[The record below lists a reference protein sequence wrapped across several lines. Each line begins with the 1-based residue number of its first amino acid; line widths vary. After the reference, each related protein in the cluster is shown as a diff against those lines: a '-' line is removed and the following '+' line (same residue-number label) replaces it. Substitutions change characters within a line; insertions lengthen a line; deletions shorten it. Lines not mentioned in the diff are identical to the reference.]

1 MINLPCWHL
10 SAWKGAKFSTILLL
24 LSLLFVAG
32 SASAEQPPRLTLAAE
47 RGSVP
52 AGEPLRLVQS
62 GEYSLSS
69 GVGEGLAV
77 SPDGRW
83 LFGLSFESMLVWQID
98 SAGAVLTP
106 ANPPMYEHPS
116 LSGGGLAVSPNGRFV
131 FASGAS
137 NNALSVWRL
146 NSEAGTLTMTADYR
160 EGGQDAAENTIT
172 GIAGVFDVVPNADG
186 SLLFVTSAAADRGA
200 LSVWRVDNSS
210 GTLVE
215 TEVYESTAGE
225 NSLGL
230 AAAAGAALSPDGSLL
245 FVGTFASGG
254 ILDERDGL
262 SVWRVNAE
270 EGTPTVTHLMTH
282 RDDQRLRR
290 PRYVAVSPS
299 GLLLVSSQISGSAVD
314 PLSIW
319 RAGDTGAIMSLGSF
333 DDTFFGSDPGAVGA
347 TAEVVI
353 SAGLFNNALFLFRI
367 DEDGDGLSF
376 VDRYDNNENAFT
388 YRNGNP
394 AISAQLQIGVTASP
408 AGGLVFISGFRG
420 PVTAWRVEGIP
431 RVPAGQE
438 VRVTVNADPAPMAA
452 LAVTVEAR
460 QGSRV
465 VTAPATFEP
474 QEATAQA
481 VFAGGALGPGEW
493 TFAALSAST
502 ADVSAARGTV
512 RINSP
517 DVRLENLSGR
527 VREAESLEIK
537 VIASASLP
545 EDVMVTVR
553 GRRGSATIA
562 ETGLLSTGQTSLSVT
577 FGSIPEEGVWTFSAV
592 PRLPLVTAADDT
604 DIEVSIRPPLPQL
617 TLDPAAQD
625 FALDS
630 DVDISVSATGA
641 LDSDVT
647 VTVSADSGSTS
658 DSLFVMLLRGD
669 GTSPPAAVLASFP
682 AGTLDEGTYTI
693 MAGASVDDVAADAM
707 MTTIRVRRAVL
718 RLSLQID
725 EDTLLPRSIFL
736 SEEEVTFLIEPDI
749 VPGISAAVTPRAV
762 RADLTTAEGMP
773 ITLSADADTAV
784 NAVFP
789 ADTLAAGL
797 WTVTASGAPDI
808 FDSGELSVEVLA
820 QPVNASLSAEQIRL
834 RVGAPFQLTLSL
846 ERTFQNDFAVQL
858 RTVPDQ
864 SASAL
869 SMVLTIPSGQMTGS
883 AMFSLPAAGTY
894 LFESSSSI
902 LNLPPL
908 EITAVTPMLELSVP
922 PSVSAGSTVLA
933 TVTANLPL
941 PSDITVEVLARQ
953 YRAER
958 QAQVVLRSG
967 SSAGDAVFQA
977 EDGNALGP
985 GPWLLRIESVTS
997 EFPVSH
1003 NLQTAIS
1010 VDAAPLTLAAMQVG
1024 SAVQVL
1030 VATAFQAASTAT
1042 ITVTASQGDTRY
1054 HRTAVLE
1061 PLAMEVR
1068 ANFEED
1074 LLSAGAWTF
1083 RVSEILPVGIF
1094 DATAAQ
1100 AELLVRVVPSL
1111 RFEPVSTEV
1120 PAGLSVPVLVRA
1132 DNAPGR
1138 AITLEITAT
1147 AAGEMTGTVS
1157 VSLEAEST
1165 EAELGLTLPAAGIWT
1180 LTMTADPADAVQ
1192 GEENARATVTV
1203 TAPVLSLRP
1212 AASRYLP
1219 NTDVTLNAE
1228 ASAEL
1233 AAEAIIMVQAARV
1246 DGQSSSVS
1254 PVPITLGPGAQNT
1267 SVIFVGGLPSLG
1279 DWRFT
1284 AQSASNAVDV
1294 TEARATVTV
1303 TAPVLSLRPAASRY
1317 LPNTDV
1323 TLNAEASA
1331 ELAAEA
1337 IIMVQAARVDGQPS
1351 SVSPVS
1357 ITLGPGAQNTS
1368 VIFVGGLPSL
1378 GDWRFTAQSASNA
1391 VDVTEASATLTV
1403 GNPMLR
1409 LMPSEPRYGPLD
1421 DVVINVGA
1429 DTAPDTEVT
1438 VTVQAARVDGQPSS
1452 VSSMSVTLGP
1462 TTQSSLV
1469 TFSGLL
1475 LAPGEWLFTAQP
1487 SSDTVDAAGAT
1498 ASATVEEATL
1508 RLERV
1513 EEQYSTPPVEI
1524 LVRTNFPLNRDESI
1538 TITAENP
1545 EFSLMRSTSI
1555 VLTAVG
1561 VTTMTVTVT
1570 TTLTVNLTS
1579 LLSDTEGALQPGRWV
1594 LSTEPWTFTGLGED
1608 QEVDPSPPITVFIG
1622 FPRLSLALPA
1632 GTTAATI
1639 TSAGSTLGVTVFA
1652 DFPPR
1657 VDAEVTVQA
1666 VRAIS
1671 ATATAF
1677 AYTATT
1683 AVAINAGEREWMAL
1697 FGGDNALAPGQWIF
1711 TITEVQPSIATSS
1724 SSQELRR
1731 IIGPSSLSLSA
1742 AEFVLGQDVVISMN
1756 TDVSLRTELRITV
1769 TATLEGS
1776 LNPAISRSVV
1786 LQPDALSV
1794 ELTFAAD
1801 VLSAGRWS
1809 FQAQADPLFLVTD
1822 QGVQLPLVDVTTASL
1837 VLDLMPALVLEPP
1850 PPLVGAGQDVIIG
1863 VQASAPLSE
1872 AATVMLMAEQQFG
1885 GQTLRRMA
1893 SAELAVSG
1901 TATTA
1906 VFTGINGLL
1915 SGTWTLTA
1923 TVVPMTAA
1931 AAPPPAMVTVGIPRL
1946 RLLRLGPDSVAAGTA
1961 VRVRVTADAMP
1972 LSGEF
1977 RVTASRPDRPNVEIA
1992 GALAPPNL
2000 SAEVGFP
2007 ALSPGEWFLTV
2018 AAELLSTGGAVDAVV
2033 VGPITL
2039 ILAAERE
2046 RVPASEPVALTLS
2059 GPVSPGTDVAVFVI
2073 GRRTDISPQQA
2084 IALGTTVTVT
2094 LSADA
2099 ARLDFN
2105 YQLTPGQWAITAQ
2118 PQNSEVASASEAL
2131 NVVVQKP
2138 LLRLQPVR
2146 YEIEAGSPL
2155 RVRVIS
2161 EVALSEALS
2170 VTVLARQH
2178 GEERTAEAVLES
2190 RSETADFYAEAE
2202 GEALF
2207 SAQDGNALGPGSWIL
2222 RVVKTNP
2229 TDLVDSAD
2237 ARAAVTV
2244 SASLMEL
2251 AAEQRGSMV
2260 EVRVSAEAMPTR
2272 PVTIMVTA
2280 RRAPDL
2286 SEQYTRSALLEASAL
2301 AVQVIFEPDL
2311 LSAGLWIFSVTELSP
2326 TGILDA
2332 ASATAEL
2339 QVLPFL
2345 RLLEPQGIP
2354 ADGSAEVT
2362 VLASSLLERAAD
2374 ITVTA
2379 LRGEREVAASVRM
2392 ESGQSSATVQFDA
2405 GVLSAGEWLLSI
2417 SVPPAA
2423 ADSVQVSAESV
2434 TLVVA
2439 APVVSFEPAMIQV
2452 PNGRPATVTVTSAGA
2467 PGQEVVL
2474 RITATAVDG
2483 ATRAVTVSLAAE
2495 AMSAEGQLPLPSA
2508 GIWVLTMTAD
2518 PDTAVQG
2525 EELARGTVEVTVPAV
2540 RPVIRLAWSRRVYL
2554 SDQTPTLRITVTN
2567 ADLGVPADLTLTPVP
2582 HPNSPAAVPLP
2593 PAENFPIE
2601 IGAGESVEWPRPGLP
2616 TGLLRF
2622 MATLNPD
2629 VATLVPA
2636 VLDLRVR
2643 DAGARI
2649 PVDLSVV
2656 PPEVFQGEAVMVR
2669 AAIPEITGVG
2679 LDLRLSVTAP
2689 NGEQTPLEILIPEGA
2704 TSTLINYVLDLP
2716 GRFVFHVPGDEGVT
2730 EAITVSAFAT
2740 VPELSLSVPA
2750 GPQEPVPAGSTVG
2763 VVVSATRSPPADLSV
2778 AVQATRITTDVFM
2791 EVTRAVT
2798 VMMSAEEEEVTA
2810 LFGGENVLSPGR
2822 WSFAIA
2828 AIMPEGMAAASTGQV
2843 QLTVGASALSLSA
2856 MSEAVPQAL
2865 PVRIDINTEVALE
2878 ELVEIEVRATRQ
2890 GGLEPVMVLVRTIL
2904 LQPDAL
2910 SAELVFAADVLAL
2923 GRWRFEVIEFTP
2935 RFLLSPEEPLLDITA
2950 ASLELDLRATLT
2962 LEPPSAAVEMGQ
2974 DVAIGVRSSRALSED
2989 VTVILMAERLFNGT
3003 TLGRTVTADLAAAS
3017 MATTAVF
3024 SGSNAL
3030 LPGFWTLTARLM
3042 PATAAIAPSPAA
3054 VTVQAP
3060 RLRLER
3066 LGPPLVAVDT
3076 PVAVRVTAN
3085 AMPEVDGFSVT
3096 ARQPGRP
3103 DVVLEGMLGEDLSAQ
3118 LEFPSL
3124 SSGEWFLA
3132 ATAEVPGALLD
3143 GSAIDIVTVEPI
3155 ALSLVPRQS
3164 AVQATEQAVL
3174 VLNSARPLGVDVDV
3188 LVTAERVQI
3197 SGITRQV
3204 TRMVSIDGDEVSTE
3218 IVYSPGELTP
3228 GEWIFS
3234 VQASTATRM
3243 VADLSATTTL
3253 RVNAALLS
3261 IAAAQARFAA
3271 TGSVALGMTATA
3283 RPGQDVRVTARA
3295 TFNSQTVSSA
3305 LAVFAAEQTTA
3316 EAAFS
3321 VGELFPG
3328 DWTFIVSSTDPSGLL
3343 DGTAAVATATVVMP
3357 VLSLELTQFNFLVT
3371 EPAEIPVSLN
3381 IAPGIPLLVTVVATQ
3396 SGANTVTADLRL
3408 GAAEREGI
3416 VIFPVGSLT
3425 AGEWTLVSNAPFVV
3439 ASSSTVVQ
3447 LLETAIPA
3455 TALEIEGTDSVQA
3468 GEAVTLAVTLAEAV
3482 PVSLSLQVIARDPDG
3497 ETRTPV
3503 DILVATGQ
3511 TSGSASYTLESRP
3524 GIWQFSLLTQGSI
3537 SVSGDGLA
3545 TSATVVPPV
3554 LSLQT
3559 GASPV
3564 PLGTTVEVTLRVSAL
3579 TYLELAVQVQARMTV
3594 PAAMTRTVS
3603 VVLGPTSPSVSV
3615 EFAGENMLSRGEW
3628 VISIMDAS
3636 PSTAVRLSAAG
3647 VTVEVGASLLSLAP
3661 VSRDVVVVV
3670 GSPVEIEVL
3679 STAPPGGAVG
3689 VTVTARQPN
3698 RESEEL
3704 TVMLGASERSVLA
3717 VFAGEQRL
3725 LTGEWSFAITAV
3737 TPPLAADFS
3746 DQAVSITVNPPVLT
3760 LLPPALPAEPGSE
3773 VEVGIGASVPP
3784 GEDVVLRVIA
3794 TRMVGQRL
3802 LTREAEAMLGAS
3814 AQSASAVFRAGENG
3828 LLPGIWTLTATAN
3841 LPLPVSVQTATV
3853 NVLIPQITLDIL
3865 GNSPRVQA
3873 GTRVELEV
3881 TASAA
3886 PAVPIAVTVRGT
3898 QSEREDQLALPV
3910 MLQAGTLTQV
3920 AEFPSLPPGEWS
3932 FSVTAVD
3939 IDPPG
3944 ELMPTDG
3951 PAPVVTVNAIT
3962 LVLETDAVVPFSS
3975 AAIVRVRAS
3984 EGVAPDVELN
3994 VAVTANPLSG
4004 EALPQSITLSL
4015 TANSTSAFGE
4025 FPARTLAPGFWEI
4038 SGAVEEGLE
4047 SVAFVAAPGPTLRV
4061 EPALALS
4068 AEQAGSRVN
4077 VLIAAEA
4084 PPHTAVTATVLAT
4097 FASDSSRTETVSV
4110 TLNEGEAEAVFSA
4123 AAGNA
4128 LDLGLWIFTVVA
4140 TPAEVVSVETARAE
4154 LTVLPALSLRL
4165 AGADRVPAGSEVQ
4178 VEVGVTHAL
4187 PSDIEVLVTARQ
4199 ERLESVTR
4207 AVSLQNG
4214 LTAATENAIFEA
4226 GALAPGSWTFTAE
4239 TTPVGLVNARG
4250 VQADVLVGMPLVF
4263 LDVLGSSVISP
4274 TGTIIVELS
4283 IVPAQDSVVS
4293 VVLSLES
4300 ADGRSA
4306 SAPASRMLLLQPG
4319 EPTRT
4324 EVSATE
4330 LGVGFWRFRTEG
4342 PDDLDYSNAEALVLV
4357 TTQRISVSLS
4367 VAPQQDVFPG
4377 DQVILSA
4384 TAGFEGELGVELVL
4398 EISVTDPRGRTLDA
4412 PLTIVI
4418 PALNIGSV
4426 SFVPY
4431 AEEGTW
4437 MLTVTGGD
4445 AEIGDSAPLEVRG
4458 LSSLDFSEPP
4468 NEVNADDLTLI
4479 LRYLRLCPGGD
4490 TQPAGCSAQN
4500 FEGLDL
4506 TAGLAD
4512 SSFRLSDLAGL
4523 RLPDITGN
4531 GPGDIRS
4538 IVLLLAALQAVGEDL
4553 LIPITDTAEGMQ
4565 ARAARLRIIQ
4575 RLLGR
4580 E

>member
-32 SASAEQPPRLTLAAE
+32 SAGAEQPPRLTLAAE
-47 RGSVP
+47 QGSVP

-62 GEYSLSS
+62 GLYSLSA

-83 LFGLSFESMLVWQID
+83 LFGLASRRMYVWQID

-131 FASGAS
+131 FASGRDDITPS
-137 NNALSVWRL
+137 NSALSVWRL

-160 EGGQDAAENTIT
+160 EGGVDAAGSTIT
-172 GIAGVFDVVPNADG
+172 GLAGIFDVVLNADG
-186 SLLFVTSAAADRGA
+186 SLLFVTSGGGV

-210 GTLVE
+210 GTLAE
-215 TEVYESTAGE
+215 TEVYESTAGD

-230 AAAAGAALSPDGSLL
+230 LDAAGAALSPDGSLL
-245 FVGTFASGG
+245 FVGTFPTSALFDTRS
-254 ILDERDGL
+254 RL

-282 RDDQRLRR
+282 RDDQRLSR

-299 GLLLVSSQISGSAVD
+299 GLLLVSSQFSRDVD
-314 PLSIW
+314 SLSIW
-319 RAGDTGAIMSLGSF
+319 RARADDTGAIMSLGSYNNVLF
-333 DDTFFGSDPGAVGA
+333 SRGDPGAVGA

-353 SAGLFNNALFLFRI
+353 SAGLFNDALFLFRI
-367 DEDGDGLSF
+367 DEDGNGSSF
-376 VDRYDNNENAFT
+376 VERYDDNADAFT
-388 YRNGNP
+388 YRDGNP
-394 AISAQLQIGVTASP
+394 RISADRPIGVTASP
-408 AGGLVFISGFRG
+408 AGGLVFTGGFRG

-460 QGSRV
+460 QGSRA
-465 VTAPATFEP
+465 VTALATFNP

-493 TFAALSAST
+493 IFSASSAST

-545 EDVMVTVR
+545 KDVMVTVR

-577 FGSIPEEGVWTFSAV
+577 FESIPEEGDWTFSAV

-604 DIEVSIRPPLPQL
+604 ALAVSIGPPLPQL
-617 TLDPAAQD
+617 TLVPAAPD

-630 DVDISVSATGA
+630 DVVISVSATGA
-641 LDSDVT
+641 LDSDVM
-647 VTVSADSGSTS
+647 VTVSADSGSAS
-658 DSLFVMLLRGD
+658 DSLEVMLLRGD
-669 GTSPPAAVLASFP
+669 GTSPPAAVLARFP

-693 MAGASVDDVAADAM
+693 MAGMASVDDVAADAM
-707 MTTIRVRRAVL
+707 TTTIRVRRAVL

-736 SEEEVTFLIEPDI
+736 SEEEVTFLIQPDI

-762 RADLTTAEGMP
+762 RADQTPAEGMP

-789 ADTLAAGL
+789 AGTLAAGL

-820 QPVNASLSAEQIRL
+820 QPVNAFLSTEQTRL
-834 RVGAPFQLTLSL
+834 RVGIPFQLALSL
-846 ERTFQNDFAVQL
+846 ESTFQNTFAVQL

-864 SASAL
+864 SAGTL
-869 SMVLTIPSGQMTGS
+869 SRVLTIPSGQMTGS
-883 AMFSLPAAGTY
+883 AMFTLPAAGTY

-908 EITAVTPMLELSVP
+908 EITAVMPMLELSVP
-922 PSVSAGSTVLA
+922 PSASAGSTVLA
-933 TVTANLPL
+933 TVTANFSLPD
-941 PSDITVEVLARQ
+941 DITVEVLARQ

-997 EFPVSH
+997 VTSEFPISH

-1042 ITVTASQGDTRY
+1042 ITVTARQGDTRY

-1083 RVSEILPVGIF
+1083 LVSEILPVGIF

-1111 RFEPVSTEV
+1111 RFEPVSAEV

-1147 AAGEMTGTVS
+1147 AVGETTRTAS

-1180 LTMTADPADAVQ
+1180 LTMTADPAEAVQ

-1246 DGQSSSVS
+1246 DGQPSPVS
-1254 PVPITLGPGAQNT
+1254 PVSVTLGPGAQ
-1267 SVIFVGGLPSLG
+1267 SSPVIFVGGLPSLG

-1284 AQSASNAVDV
+1284 AQSV
-1294 TEARATVTV
+1294 
-1303 TAPVLSLRPAASRY
+1303 
-1317 LPNTDV
+1317 
-1323 TLNAEASA
+1323 
-1331 ELAAEA
+1331 
-1337 IIMVQAARVDGQPS
+1337 
-1351 SVSPVS
+1351 
-1357 ITLGPGAQNTS
+1357 
-1368 VIFVGGLPSL
+1368 
-1378 GDWRFTAQSASNA
+1378 SNA

-1421 DVVINVGA
+1421 DVVINVEA

-1438 VTVQAARVDGQPSS
+1438 VTVQAARADSQPSS

-1487 SSDTVDAAGAT
+1487 SSDAVDVAGAT

-1524 LVRTNFPLNRDESI
+1524 LVRTNFPLNGNEII
-1538 TITAENP
+1538 TITADNP

-1561 VTTMTVTVT
+1561 ATAMTVD
-1570 TTLTVNLTS
+1570 LTS
-1579 LLSDTEGALQPGRWV
+1579 LLSSGGGLRNGRWV
-1594 LSTEPWTFTGLGED
+1594 LSTLRWTFTGLGEN
-1608 QEVDPSPPITVFIG
+1608 QAVAPSPPITVFIG
-1622 FPRLSLALPA
+1622 LSRLSLALPA
-1632 GTTAATI
+1632 GITAGTI
-1639 TSAGSTLGVTVFA
+1639 ASAGSTLGVTVLA

-1657 VDAEVTVQA
+1657 ADAEVTVQA

-1683 AVAINAGEREWMAL
+1683 AVAINAGEGEWMAL

-1711 TITEVQPSIATSS
+1711 TITRVQRPAAALFSS
-1724 SSQELRR
+1724 RELRR
-1731 IIGPSSLSLSA
+1731 IIGPPSLSLSA
-1742 AEFVLGQDVVISMN
+1742 AEFVLGQNVVISVN
-1756 TDVSLRTELRITV
+1756 TDVSLRTELRTTV

-1776 LNPAISRSVV
+1776 LDPAISRSVV

-1801 VLSAGRWS
+1801 VLSAGRWR
-1809 FQAQADPLFLVTD
+1809 FQIAQADPLFLVTD
-1822 QGVQLPLVDVTTASL
+1822 QDLQLPLVDVTTASL

-1850 PPLVGAGQDVIIG
+1850 PTLVGAGQDVSIG

-1872 AATVMLMAEQQFG
+1872 AATVILMAEQQFG
-1885 GQTLRRMA
+1885 GQTLHRTAR
-1893 SAELAVSG
+1893 AELAVSG

-1906 VFTGINGLL
+1906 VFTGPNGLL

-1931 AAPPPAMVTVGIPRL
+1931 AAPPPAMVTVDLPRL
-1946 RLLRLGPDSVAAGTA
+1946 RLLRLGPTSAAAGTA
-1961 VRVRVTADAMP
+1961 VTVRVTADAMP

-1992 GALAPPNL
+1992 GALAPPDL
-2000 SAEVGFP
+2000 SAEVEFP
-2007 ALSPGEWFLTV
+2007 ALSPGEWLLTV
-2018 AAELLSTGGAVDAVV
+2018 AAELPGTLSTGGAVDEVV
-2033 VGPITL
+2033 VGPIAL
-2039 ILAAERE
+2039 ILTAKRE

-2059 GPVSPGTDVAVFVI
+2059 GPVSPGIDVAVSVI

-2099 ARLDFN
+2099 TRLKFN

-2222 RVVKTNP
+2222 RVAKTTP
-2229 TDLVDSAD
+2229 TGLVNSTD

-2280 RRAPDL
+2280 RRASDP

-2311 LSAGLWIFSVTELSP
+2311 LSAGLWIFSVTEISP

-2345 RLLEPQGIP
+2345 RLLEPQDIP

-2423 ADSVQVSAESV
+2423 AASVQVSAESV

-2467 PGQEVVL
+2467 PGQEVAL
-2474 RITATAVDG
+2474 RITATAADG

-2495 AMSAEGQLPLPSA
+2495 AMSAEGQLLLPSA
-2508 GIWVLTMTAD
+2508 GIWALTMTAD

-2525 EELARGTVEVTVPAV
+2525 EEQARGTVEVTVPALTLLSLRPRYGPADTAVLVVEASAAPSAEVTVMVMAARVDGTDSSVEPMSVVLGPSTLSAQAFFPVSTLYPDGSTVAISWRFTAMADPNVVDARGASVDVTAV
-2540 RPVIRLAWSRRVYL
+2540 RPVILLAWSRRVYL
-2554 SDQTPTLRITVTN
+2554 SDQVPTLRITVTN

-2582 HPNSPAAVPLP
+2582 HPSSPAAVPLP
-2593 PAENFPIE
+2593 SAESFSIE

-2629 VATLVPA
+2629 VATLAPA

-2656 PPEVFQGEAVMVR
+2656 PPEVFQGDAVMVR

-2679 LDLRLSVTAP
+2679 LDLRLYVTAP
-2689 NGEQTPLEILIPEGA
+2689 NGEQTPLEILISEGT
-2704 TSTLINYVLDLP
+2704 TSALITHVLDLP

-2730 EAITVSAFAT
+2730 EATTVSAFAT

-2750 GPQEPVPAGSTVG
+2750 GLQEPVSAGSTVG
-2763 VVVSATRSPPADLSV
+2763 VVVSATRSPLADLSV
-2778 AVQATRITTDVFM
+2778 TVQATRINSPVFR

-2843 QLTVGASALSLSA
+2843 QLTVGASVLSLSA

-2865 PVRIDINTEVALE
+2865 PLRIDINTEVALE
-2878 ELVEIEVRATRQ
+2878 VRVEIEVMATRQ
-2890 GGLEPVMVLVRTIL
+2890 GEPVMIL
-2904 LQPDAL
+2904 DRIISLLPDAL
-2910 SAELVFAADVLAL
+2910 SAELVFEANELAL

-2935 RFLLSPEEPLLDITA
+2935 RFLGLSPEEPLLDITA

-2962 LEPPSAAVEMGQ
+2962 LEPPSAAVETGQ
-2974 DVAIGVRSSRALSED
+2974 DVAIGVRSSGALSED

-3003 TLGRTVTADLAAAS
+3003 TLGRTVTAELAAAS
-3017 MATTAVF
+3017 TATTAVF
-3024 SGSNAL
+3024 SGPNAL
-3030 LPGFWTLTARLM
+3030 LPGFWTLTARVM

-3066 LGPPLVAVDT
+3066 LGPPSVAAGT
-3076 PVAVRVTAN
+3076 PVALRVTAN
-3085 AMPEVDGFSVT
+3085 AMPEVDGFFVT

-3103 DVVLEGMLGEDLSAQ
+3103 DVVQRGMLGEDLSAQ

-3143 GSAIDIVTVEPI
+3143 GSAIDTVTVEAI
-3155 ALSLVPRQS
+3155 ALSLVPRQPT
-3164 AVQATEQAVL
+3164 VQATEQAVL
-3174 VLNSARPLGVDVDV
+3174 VLSSVRSLGVDVDV
-3188 LVTAERVQI
+3188 LVTAEIALQFSRA
-3197 SGITRQV
+3197 TRQV
-3204 TRMVSIDGDEVSTE
+3204 TRMVSIDGDAISTE

-3243 VADLSATTTL
+3243 VADLSATTTTL

-3283 RPGQDVRVTARA
+3283 RPGQGVRVILRA
-3295 TFNSQTVSSA
+3295 TLADSQVVFSP
-3305 LAVFAAEQTTA
+3305 LAFFAAEQTAATA
-3316 EAAFS
+3316 EFG
-3321 VGELFPG
+3321 VGALVPG
-3328 DWTFIVSSTDPSGLL
+3328 DWTFIVTSTDPSGLL

-3371 EPAEIPVSLN
+3371 EPTEIPVSLN
-3381 IAPGIPLLVTVVATQ
+3381 IAPGIPLVVTVVATQ
-3396 SGANTVTADLRL
+3396 SGANAVTADLRL

-3425 AGEWTLVSNAPFVV
+3425 AGEWTLVSNAPSVV
-3439 ASSSTVVQ
+3439 ASSPVVVQ

-3482 PVSLSLQVIARDPDG
+3482 SVPLSLQVIARDPDG

-3511 TSGSASYTLESRP
+3511 TSGSASYTLESRS
-3524 GIWQFSLLTQGSI
+3524 GIWQFLLLTQGSI

-3545 TSATVVPPV
+3545 TSATVVSPV

-3559 GASPV
+3559 GVSPV
-3564 PLGTTVEVTLRVSAL
+3564 PLGTAVEVTLRVSAL
-3579 TYLELAVQVQARMTV
+3579 TYLELEVQIQARMTV

-3636 PSTAVRLSAAG
+3636 PSTAVRLSTAG
-3647 VTVEVGASLLSLAP
+3647 VTVEVGAPLLSLAP
-3661 VSRDVVVVV
+3661 VSRDVVV

-3679 STAPPGGAVG
+3679 STAPLEGAVE
-3689 VTVTARQPN
+3689 VTMIARQPN

-3704 TVMLGASERSVLA
+3704 TVMLGASERSVSA

-3725 LTGEWSFAITAV
+3725 LTGEWSFAITDVA
-3737 TPPLAADFS
+3737 PPLNADFS

-3760 LLPPALPAEPGSE
+3760 LLPPALPAEPESD
-3773 VEVGIGASVPP
+3773 VEVGIRASVPP
-3784 GEDVVLRVIA
+3784 GEDIVLRVIA

-3814 AQSASAVFRAGENG
+3814 AQSASVVFRAGENG
-3828 LLPGIWTLTATAN
+3828 LLPGVWTLTATAN
-3841 LPLPVSVQTATV
+3841 LPLPVSVQMVTV
-3853 NVLIPQITLDIL
+3853 SVLIPQITLDIL
-3865 GNSPRVQA
+3865 GLNNNPWVQA
-3873 GTRVELEV
+3873 GTRVELQV

-3898 QSEREDQLALPV
+3898 QSEREDELALPV

-3932 FSVTAVD
+3932 FSVIAVD

-3951 PAPVVTVNAIT
+3951 PAPRGYGKCDNAGFRDRCGGAFQQYSHSACTGIRGRGARRGIGCGSYR
-3962 LVLETDAVVPFSS
+3962 LSAQRRSPAAVHHFVPGGKFNFSLRRIS
-3975 AAIVRVRAS
+3975 S
-3984 EGVAPDVELN
+3984 PH
-3994 VAVTANPLSG
+3994 
-4004 EALPQSITLSL
+4004 
-4015 TANSTSAFGE
+4015 FG
-4025 FPARTLAPGFWEI
+4025 PGL
-4038 SGAVEEGLE
+4038 LE
-4047 SVAFVAAPGPTLRV
+4047 SIG
-4061 EPALALS
+4061 
-4068 AEQAGSRVN
+4068 
-4077 VLIAAEA
+4077 
-4084 PPHTAVTATVLAT
+4084 
-4097 FASDSSRTETVSV
+4097 SSRGK
-4110 TLNEGEAEAVFSA
+4110 LG
-4123 AAGNA
+4123 AG
-4128 LDLGLWIFTVVA
+4128 GHSW
-4140 TPAEVVSVETARAE
+4140 
-4154 LTVLPALSLRL
+4154 
-4165 AGADRVPAGSEVQ
+4165 
-4178 VEVGVTHAL
+4178 H
-4187 PSDIEVLVTARQ
+4187 
-4199 ERLESVTR
+4199 
-4207 AVSLQNG
+4207 
-4214 LTAATENAIFEA
+4214 
-4226 GALAPGSWTFTAE
+4226 PG
-4239 TTPVGLVNARG
+4239 RH
-4250 VQADVLVGMPLVF
+4250 
-4263 LDVLGSSVISP
+4263 
-4274 TGTIIVELS
+4274 
-4283 IVPAQDSVVS
+4283 
-4293 VVLSLES
+4293 
-4300 ADGRSA
+4300 
-4306 SAPASRMLLLQPG
+4306 
-4319 EPTRT
+4319 
-4324 EVSATE
+4324 
-4330 LGVGFWRFRTEG
+4330 
-4342 PDDLDYSNAEALVLV
+4342 
-4357 TTQRISVSLS
+4357 
-4367 VAPQQDVFPG
+4367 
-4377 DQVILSA
+4377 
-4384 TAGFEGELGVELVL
+4384 
-4398 EISVTDPRGRTLDA
+4398 
-4412 PLTIVI
+4412 
-4418 PALNIGSV
+4418 
-4426 SFVPY
+4426 
-4431 AEEGTW
+4431 
-4437 MLTVTGGD
+4437 
-4445 AEIGDSAPLEVRG
+4445 
-4458 LSSLDFSEPP
+4458 
-4468 NEVNADDLTLI
+4468 
-4479 LRYLRLCPGGD
+4479 
-4490 TQPAGCSAQN
+4490 
-4500 FEGLDL
+4500 
-4506 TAGLAD
+4506 
-4512 SSFRLSDLAGL
+4512 
-4523 RLPDITGN
+4523 
-4531 GPGDIRS
+4531 
-4538 IVLLLAALQAVGEDL
+4538 
-4553 LIPITDTAEGMQ
+4553 
-4565 ARAARLRIIQ
+4565 
-4575 RLLGR
+4575 
-4580 E
+4580 